1 MINPIFLL
9 DHFDYIHT
17 LICATA
23 IPGKVPLDDPHKD
36 HGRAEAVADEG
47 DPGGG
52 RNSLIPRKTSATE
65 EHPAENG
72 LKNKRCYYKSIVL
85 K

>member
-17 LICATA
+17 LICAIIA
-23 IPGKVPLDDPHKD
+23 IPDSAPLDDSHKD

-52 RNSLIPRKTSATE
+52 RDSLIRKTSDTE

>member
-17 LICATA
+17 LICAIIA
-23 IPGKVPLDDPHKD
+23 IPDSAPLDDSHKD

-52 RNSLIPRKTSATE
+52 RNSLVPR
-65 EHPAENG
+65 HPLFIQENPAQNG
-72 LKNKRCYYKSIVL
+72 LSNKRNSYDF
-85 K
+85 